1 MPNTVLFI
9 CTGNYY
15 RSRYAELY
23 FNVVAQKLSID
34 WKANSRGLDTTGGYN
49 VGPISKFAFERLNR
63 LNISPGDPLRF
74 PIQLEEKDLLEAGQ
88 IIAIN
93 YVEHQPMMKKQF
105 PVWANKITYWEI
117 ADLNITKANEALS
130 AIETKV
136 EELATNLVKHH
147 NQ

>member
-1 MPNTVLFI
+1 MPKTVLFI

-34 WKANSRGLDTTGGYN
+34 WKADSRGLDTTGGYN
-49 VGPISKFAFERLNR
+49 VGPISKFALERLNR
-63 LNISPGDPLRF
+63 LNISLGDPLRF
-74 PIQLEEKDLLEAGQ
+74 PIQLKEKDLLEAGQ

-105 PVWANKITYWEI
+105 PVWVDRITYWEI
-117 ADLNITKANEALS
+117 ADLNIAKANEALS
-130 AIETKV
+130 AIEVKV
-136 EELATNLVKHH
+136 EELATNLVTHH